1 MSKKRPKNKQ
11 EMSSFSGKKKRPA
24 LKYKTR
30 IDFSFKTE
38 DQTVYKNGQGRIKI
52 TENGDPQYLIRVNDK
67 WQTIKAELLT
77 LKVVRYVKPRVV
89 IQGKGS
95 RRTAKR

>member
-30 IDFSFKTE
+30 IDFSFKTVDE
-38 DQTVYKNGQGRIKI
+38 TVYKNGQGRIKI
-52 TENGDPQYLIRVNDK
+52 TEEGDPQYLIKVNHK
-67 WQTIKAELLT
+67 WQTVKAELLT
-77 LKVVRYVKPRVV
+77 LKVVTYVKPRVV
-89 IQGKGS
+89 VQGKDT
-95 RRTAKR
+95 RRAAKR